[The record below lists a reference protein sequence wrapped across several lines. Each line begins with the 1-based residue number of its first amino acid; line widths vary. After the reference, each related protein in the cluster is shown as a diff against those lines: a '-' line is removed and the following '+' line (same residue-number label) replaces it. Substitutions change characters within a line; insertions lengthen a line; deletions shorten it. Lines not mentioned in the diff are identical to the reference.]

1 MGNICQEERDKRNFI
16 FEDFFTDK
24 DSSNYDMILNFNSF
38 EQLRQNGWTANFTI
52 EGKNKYDNSIN
63 ENNVVIGVLGNKNRG
78 KSYLLERIMKNKD
91 YKSPSGFLVT
101 TYGISC
107 NFPTLEDTGGSF
119 VTLDTAG
126 KDSPLLKN
134 AFFGNTDIK
143 TIARDQKIT
152 EIVLSDFIIQESNI
166 LIAVVEQLSFE
177 EQEML
182 KTLIE
187 RLKQKDVKGIQK
199 RKLIVI
205 HNLMNIS
212 SVDGIY
218 NFINDTLD
226 KSLTFVLESQSMG
239 RTDEFDDSKKKF
251 YIQKIEND
259 GNNKENQSKLEIIH
273 LIFGN
278 DKDDHIKKEFNE
290 PALRFIRDAITI
302 DSSRKFNIVKA
313 FKDFI
318 IKNSKKYMTGDGLP
332 KDSLIIGKEQK
343 KKVYVDKERSQVD
356 DRIIIPISAKNNKD
370 IPNLKGLYTN
380 YKGKENFFNK
390 INVRYS
396 SKLIQIK
403 EHFYIKI
410 VFELFGKIKK
420 LTRKI
425 DSDNDDNDQYIITFK
440 GEVEE
445 IDDKTQK
452 TKAIGNLEYTEFDF
466 QVKIKKYLPTKKENT
481 EFNIEILE
489 NEEQTKIEIESND
502 KGIYKLLLK
511 ANADLID
518 NS

>member
-1 MGNICQEERDKRNFI
+1 MGNICQEERDIRNFI
-16 FEDFFTDK
+16 YEDFFTDK

-205 HNLMNIS
+205 HNLMNIKEEN
-212 SVDGIY
+212 DIK
-218 NFINDTLD
+218 NFIDEILK
-226 KSLTFVLESQSMG
+226 KSLTFVLEDQYVEDPENKDYNLFIYNQTMANN
-239 RTDEFDDSKKKF
+239 EELCDDNKLDIVHLVIGNDDCEVIKKK
-251 YIQKIEND
+251 Y
-259 GNNKENQSKLEIIH
+259 
-273 LIFGN
+273 
-278 DKDDHIKKEFNE
+278 NE
-290 PALRFIRDAITI
+290 PAFKYIRDYIKIDSFRHFNILESFKRFII
-302 DSSRKFNIVKA
+302 D
-313 FKDFI
+313 
-318 IKNSKKYMTGDGLP
+318 NSKKFMSNDWF
-332 KDSLIIGKEQK
+332 KEDSLEIGEKK
-343 KKVYVDKERSQVD
+343 TKKVYIDKNKEKPPED
-356 DRIIIPISAKNNKD
+356 KIIIPIKLKDNIKKKDFNIKPFYFGSDGIYYFSNGIEPLYSTRLITNQNKEYLE
-370 IPNLKGLYTN
+370 IT
-380 YKGKENFFNK
+380 
-390 INVRYS
+390 
-396 SKLIQIK
+396 
-403 EHFYIKI
+403 
-410 VFELFGKIKK
+410 FEMFGKIKIEQP
-420 LTRKI
+420 KI
-425 DSDNDDNDQYIITFK
+425 DYNDKQIIIEIK
-440 GEVEE
+440 GNNQEINILEIEEE
-445 IDDKTQK
+445 IENPQGSLK
-452 TKAIGNLEYTEFDF
+452 YSDF
-466 QVKIKKYLPTKKENT
+466 NFQIKIDRYIELNKFEIEIIENEKIKYIFKYDN
-481 EFNIEILE
+481 EIY
-489 NEEQTKIEIESND
+489 
-502 KGIYKLLLK
+502 GIYVLLFPIK
-511 ANADLID
+511 RYQIN
-518 NS
+518 